1 MAETKTNVK
10 QRPMLGEQTMPYH
23 SKPKKEKKKK
33 KTTKTK
39 KKTMGKKKGY

>member
-23 SKPKKEKKKK
+23 SKPKTTKKKTTKKKKK
-33 KTTKTK
+33 KT
-39 KKTMGKKKGY
+39 MVKKKGY